1 MGPSDRNVLEVQGLT
16 VRFDTSERSVV
27 AVKDLGFHVRAGEVL
42 AIVGESGSGKS
53 VTSLSVMRLIE
64 HGGGTI
70 ASGKISFT
78 RRNGGKL
85 DLAKAA
91 DSVMLTIRGGEISMI
106 FQEPMTS
113 LNPVFSVGTQVAE
126 AVMLHQGL
134 SHAEAE
140 AEALRMLELVRIPEA
155 KQILK
160 RYPHQLSGGMRQ
172 RVMIAMALSCKPSLL
187 IADEPTTALDVTIQ
201 AQILQLIR
209 QLQEEMGMAVIFI
222 THDMG
227 VVAEVADRVLV
238 MYHGE
243 AVEEGTCEQIFHN
256 PRHPY
261 TQSLLAAVPRLGSMR
276 GTDEPAPFPLLRIT
290 DPEAEQLGT
299 ADMDETPVDMPE
311 PAASAPSVSDGP
323 VLSVDN
329 LITRFDVETGFWG
342 KVKRRVHAVEQVS
355 FNLYPGETLGLVGES
370 GCGKSTIGR
379 SLIGLETPR
388 SGSIVFNGQ
397 ELTQV
402 SGSQLQKLRCNIQ
415 YVFQDPYAALD
426 PRLTVGFSIMEPL
439 LIHKV
444 CSRQEAERRVGELL
458 ERVDLDPAMAVRY
471 PHEFSGGQRQRV
483 CIARAL
489 AMNPEIIIADESVSA
504 LDVSVRAQIINLLL
518 ALQKE
523 FRIAFLFISHDMAVI
538 ERVCHRV
545 AVMYLGQIVELGSGR
560 DVFENPL
567 HPYTKRLMSAVP
579 IPDPSRRTM
588 SHTLLTGEIPS
599 PVRSADYEPV
609 VAPLK
614 EVSPGHFVSEEQVA
628 NWF

>member
-16 VRFDTSERSVV
+16 VPFDTSERSVV

-91 DSVMLTIRGGEISMI
+91 DSVMRTIRGGEISMI

-402 SGSQLQKLRCNIQ
+402 SGSQLQKLRRNIQ

-545 AVMYLGQIVELGSGR
+545 AVMYLGQIVELGSRR

>member
-91 DSVMLTIRGGEISMI
+91 DSVMRTIRGGEISMI

-402 SGSQLQKLRCNIQ
+402 SGSQLQKLRRNIQ

-426 PRLTVGFSIMEPL
+426 PRLTVGFSIIEPL

-545 AVMYLGQIVELGSGR
+545 AVMYLGHIVELGSRR

>member
-27 AVKDLGFHVRAGEVL
+27 AVKDLEFHVRAGEVL

-53 VTSLSVMRLIE
+53 VTSLSIMRLIE

-70 ASGKISFT
+70 ASGRISFT

-91 DSVMLTIRGGEISMI
+91 DSVMRTIRGGEISMI

-113 LNPVFSVGTQVAE
+113 LNPVFSVGAQVAE

-299 ADMDETPVDMPE
+299 ADMDETPASAPE
-311 PAASAPSVSDGP
+311 PAAPAPSVSDDP
-323 VLSVDN
+323 VLSVDK

-402 SGSQLQKLRCNIQ
+402 SGPRLQKLRRNIQ

-545 AVMYLGQIVELGSGR
+545 AVMYLGRIVELGSRR

-599 PVRSADYEPV
+599 PVRPADYEPV
-609 VAPLK
+609 VPPLK
-614 EVSPGHFVSEEQVA
+614 EVSPGHFVSEDQVA

>member
-70 ASGKISFT
+70 SFT

-91 DSVMLTIRGGEISMI
+91 DSVMRTIRGGEISMI

-311 PAASAPSVSDGP
+311 PVASVPSVSDGP

-402 SGSQLQKLRCNIQ
+402 SGSQLQKLRRNIQ

-545 AVMYLGQIVELGSGR
+545 AVMYLGQIVELGSRR

>member
-64 HGGGTI
+64 RGGGTI

-91 DSVMLTIRGGEISMI
+91 DSVMRTIRGGEISMI

-402 SGSQLQKLRCNIQ
+402 SGSQLQKLRRNIQ

-545 AVMYLGQIVELGSGR
+545 AVMYLGQIVELGSRR

>member
-91 DSVMLTIRGGEISMI
+91 DSVMRTIRGGEISMI

-261 TQSLLAAVPRLGSMR
+261 TQSLLAAVPRLGSMW

-402 SGSQLQKLRCNIQ
+402 SGSQLQKLRRNIQ

-545 AVMYLGQIVELGSGR
+545 AVMYLGQIVELGSRR

>member
-91 DSVMLTIRGGEISMI
+91 DSVMRTIRGGEISMI

-402 SGSQLQKLRCNIQ
+402 SGSQLQKLRRNIQ

-545 AVMYLGQIVELGSGR
+545 AVMYLGQIVELGSRR

-614 EVSPGHFVSEEQVA
+614 EVSPGHFVSEEQVV

>member
-91 DSVMLTIRGGEISMI
+91 DSVMRTIRGGEISMI

-311 PAASAPSVSDGP
+311 PAASAPFVSDGP

-402 SGSQLQKLRCNIQ
+402 SGSQLQKLRRNIQ

-545 AVMYLGQIVELGSGR
+545 AVMYLGQIVELGSRR

>member
-70 ASGKISFT
+70 ASGTISFT

-91 DSVMLTIRGGEISMI
+91 DSVMRTIRGGEISMI

-402 SGSQLQKLRCNIQ
+402 SGSQLQKLRRNIQ

-545 AVMYLGQIVELGSGR
+545 AVMYLGQIVELGSRR